1 MNGQL
6 LIITN
11 HIVDVYVGYI
21 FNSSYGIR
29 IGIKTSSE
37 ESTYFLND
45 FKDGADL
52 IFMDGTMCDREA

>member
-11 HIVDVYVGYI
+11 HIVLDTFLI
-21 FNSSYGIR
+21 HLTDRDKNFIR
-29 IGIKTSSE
+29 RIHL
-37 ESTYFLND
+37 FFND

-52 IFMDGTMCDREA
+52 IFMDGTMCYREA